1 MTLHNF
7 SSVENLMHAIR
18 LFFILERF
26 DIVRPVFSESSFNV
40 FLQRYRI
47 SILMCKLITKTLYG
61 IQVTLICKRFMLEVD
76 LKRTLSS
83 E

>member
-40 FLQRYRI
+40 IPLCLKTTSSLIFIEHMII
-47 SILMCKLITKTLYG
+47 SINQLM
-61 IQVTLICKRFMLEVD
+61 
-76 LKRTLSS
+76 
-83 E
+83 